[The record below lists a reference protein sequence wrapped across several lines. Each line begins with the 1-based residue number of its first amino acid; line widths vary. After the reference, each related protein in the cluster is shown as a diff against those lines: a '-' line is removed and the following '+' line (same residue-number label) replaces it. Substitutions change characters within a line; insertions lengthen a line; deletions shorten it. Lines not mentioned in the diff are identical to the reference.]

1 MTEKQ
6 MTADFRDFRPGI
18 VILLDFVKH
27 SRRSPAEVH
36 IIQNITEDII
46 NDAVKSLS
54 LTHYLFTHTGDGWMC
69 ILLGDDSARAM
80 DFVNLS
86 FTALRQRLDP
96 YKQTFRA
103 GMDYGLLHL
112 RKSEISQTPS
122 HFEVPGIQSARL
134 ESAAKP
140 QQILCTDTVR
150 SIFLPHYAEMFSAE
164 PVQVQTKDREMLAY
178 EVNPLPLPN
187 VRMIVSDLFFAN
199 KERIA
204 KCLEGTKKILIVE
217 DDLSMTEA
225 LQCIMQMY
233 FGADRIVTANDGKE
247 ALRLFRHDEFA
258 AVVTDV
264 MMPYMNGIDLAHRIA
279 AIDPDVPVIII
290 SGYYNPER
298 EKDDS
303 AFDSGVVLAIQ
314 KPFEIEAILR
324 ALCFAT
330 AFGTPTNVRSKLR
343 LVTDDPI
350 GFLRKIEWI
359 AHVIGQI
366 IRDVDDAEDVGHSL
380 LRHKAKR
387 IADEVIRRIVPGGD
401 VVQYLESA
409 ATQLRKL
416 LLLCSVVS
424 PREILSIEEHIRNII
439 EDYGKANKKA
449 SFALDCSLK
458 GAPPLEPIR
467 SVALLVTAEFVDNA
481 LDAVKKKGR
490 ISVDVL
496 WERAYQQ
503 LCIEVT
509 DDGPGVPHDI
519 ASNLFLSGQSTKGVG
534 RGMGLGLVNQ
544 ACKAFH
550 GTTRYVREDDETALI
565 ATLRLPEGAK
575 GLRRRAEP
583 GGSLDAGKRGG
594 ADAAS

>member
-1 MTEKQ
+1 MDKSNITEEQ
-6 MTADFRDFRPGI
+6 MIVDFRDFRPGV

-27 SRRSPAEVH
+27 SKRSPAEVH
-36 IIQNITEDII
+36 IIQNITEDIL
-46 NDAVKSLS
+46 NDTVKSLS

-96 YKQTFRA
+96 YKQTFRV
-103 GMDYGLLHL
+103 GMDYGLLHF
-112 RKSEISQTPS
+112 RKSEISMTPS

-150 SIFLPHYAEMFSAE
+150 SIFSPHYVEMFSVE
-164 PVQVQTKDREMLAY
+164 PVQVQTKDRDMLAY
-178 EVNPLPLPN
+178 EVTPLPLPN
-187 VRMIVSDLFFAN
+187 VRKIVSDLFFAGM
-199 KERIA
+199 ERSA
-204 KCLEGTKKILIVE
+204 KCLQGTKKILII
-217 DDLSMTEA
+217 DDDTGTTDM
-225 LQCIMQMY
+225 LQRVMQKVI
-233 FGADRIVTANDGKE
+233 GVDRVVIAYSGEE

-258 AVVTDV
+258 AIVTDV
-264 MMPYMNGIDLAHRIA
+264 MMPYMNGIDLAYRIA
-279 AIDPDVPVIII
+279 VIDPDVPVIFI
-290 SGYYNPER
+290 SGYYDPEV

-314 KPFEIEAILR
+314 KPIDFEALFQ

-350 GFLRKIEWI
+350 GFLRRIMWI
-359 AHVIGQI
+359 ANVIRHI
-366 IRDVDDAEDVGHSL
+366 IRNVDDAEDVGHSL

-409 ATQLRKL
+409 ATQLHKI
-416 LLLCSVVS
+416 LLLCSVVR
-424 PREILSIEEHIRNII
+424 PLETLFLEEHITNII
-439 EDYGKANKKA
+439 EDYTKANKKA
-449 SFALDCSLK
+449 RFVLDCSLK
-458 GAPPLEPIR
+458 GAPPLTSIQ

-490 ISVDVL
+490 ISVDVR
-496 WERAYQQ
+496 WEKANQQ

-509 DDGPGVPHDI
+509 DDGPGVAVNI
-519 ASNLFLSGQSTKGVG
+519 ASNLFLGGQSTKGVG

-550 GTTRYVREDDETALI
+550 GTTRYVREDNETSFI
-565 ATLRLPEGAK
+565 STLRLPESAK
-575 GLRRRAEP
+575 
-583 GGSLDAGKRGG
+583 SLK
-594 ADAAS
+594 